1 MATTNI
7 NVRVDKEL
15 KQSAESLFADLGLN
29 MSTAITMFLKSA
41 VNHDGIPFEV
51 RRGTPN
57 AETRA
62 ALAEYA
68 AMKAHPE
75 RYKRYRS
82 FDDLMDEVCKDE
94 S

>member
-7 NVRVDKEL
+7 NVRVDANL

-51 RRGTPN
+51 KRISPN
-57 AETRA
+57 AETKA
-62 ALAEYA
+62 ALAEYDQ
-68 AMKAHPE
+68 MKLHPE
-75 RYKRYRS
+75 NYKRYDS
-82 FDDLMDEVCKDE
+82 FDDLMNEVLND
-94 S
+94 

>member
-7 NVRVDKEL
+7 NVRVNTEL
-15 KQSAESLFADLGLN
+15 KQSAESLFSDLGLN

-41 VNHDGIPFEV
+41 VSYDGIPFEV
-51 RRGTPN
+51 RRKSPN

-68 AMKAHPE
+68 DMKKHPE
-75 RYKRYRS
+75 NYKRYNS
-82 FDDLMDEVCKDE
+82 FDELLAEVQEDDT
-94 S
+94 

>member
-7 NVRVDKEL
+7 NVRVDANL

-51 RRGTPN
+51 
-57 AETRA
+57 
-62 ALAEYA
+62 
-68 AMKAHPE
+68 
-75 RYKRYRS
+75 KRI
-82 FDDLMDEVCKDE
+82 C
-94 S
+94 